1 MTALNLQWQ
10 KAFGNAH
17 VLTGESVKSK
27 LEKTINSYYTNIY
40 NKAHKKK
47 SKHPS
52 ENETVSAMSIRKLN
66 HLWTLQTLSKSGPV
80 IRSLL
85 DIRKNIHQLTGHE
98 ENFYEDQQ
106 TSRECRL
113 MEKIDVEHANEI
125 EQIQLHANEARLRE
139 EAETS
144 YAMGTNKEEQFN
156 HTDNNSFVDE
166 SLKY

>member
-1 MTALNLQWQ
+1 
-10 KAFGNAH
+10 
-17 VLTGESVKSK
+17 
-27 LEKTINSYYTNIY
+27 
-40 NKAHKKK
+40 
-47 SKHPS
+47 
-52 ENETVSAMSIRKLN
+52 
-66 HLWTLQTLSKSGPV
+66 
-80 IRSLL
+80 
-85 DIRKNIHQLTGHE
+85 
-98 ENFYEDQQ
+98 
-106 TSRECRL
+106 